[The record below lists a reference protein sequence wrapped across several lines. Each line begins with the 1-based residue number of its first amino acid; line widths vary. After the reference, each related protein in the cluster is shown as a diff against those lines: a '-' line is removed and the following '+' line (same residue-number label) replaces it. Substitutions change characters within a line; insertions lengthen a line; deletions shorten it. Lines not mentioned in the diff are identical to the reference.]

1 MILDGIHRVSKGDEL
16 RMPGFAGELSDRQI
30 ATLGNYLTR
39 SFGNS
44 AATVSANQVKELR
57 LRPASVGS

>member
-1 MILDGIHRVSKGDEL
+1 
-16 RMPGFAGELSDRQI
+16 MPGFAGELSDRQI